1 MMDLF
6 HIAEVLIQ
14 EASYPYA
21 EVRVQIDDQ
30 ELIWLRNGELESY
43 GTESV
48 GGISARVLVDGGL
61 GFASTSSEKKAKYIL
76 ELAAKNSRAASRRG
90 NVSLSEERFERAEF
104 RVPTVKN
111 PWDVPPEEKI
121 EILRSLDS
129 IAKEEGIVARSIM
142 MSISKEVIYFLNS
155 EGASVRG
162 EVPRISISLILT
174 HVSGQRS
181 TQEYESRGGSGGF
194 EIVDGWKLDDFMK
207 EISKSMKER
216 LEKGV
221 PAPKGKMD
229 VVIGPSIS
237 GLVAHESTGHPYEAD
252 RVLGREAAQAGESFV
267 TKDMLGTRIGSE
279 LVSVADDPTI
289 EGSYGFYLYDFE
301 GVKARRRI
309 LMKNGII
316 NEFLHNRETASIF
329 GVKSNG
335 AARASAFNREPIV
348 RMSNTFI
355 MPGDRSVEELIEDVS
370 EGVYMRRF
378 MEWNIDDRRY
388 NQRYVGSEA
397 YMIRGGRIAE
407 IVLKPILEVT
417 TPSFYSSVDGV
428 GKDLEFQAATCGKG
442 DPGQGVPVWTGG
454 PTIRLRGVGLGGI

>member
-1 MMDLF
+1 MDLF
-6 HIAEVLIQ
+6 HIAEALIQ

-21 EVRVQIDDQ
+21 EVRVQINDQ
-30 ELIWLRNGELESY
+30 EFIWLRNGELEAY
-43 GTESV
+43 GTGSM

-61 GFASTSSEKKAKYIL
+61 GFASTSSEKKAKQIM
-76 ELAAKNSRAASRRG
+76 ELAAKNSRAASRKG
-90 NVSLSEERFERAEF
+90 KVSLSEERFERAEF
-104 RVPTVKN
+104 RVPTVRD
-111 PWDVPPEEKI
+111 PWDVPTEEKI
-121 EILRSLDS
+121 ELLKSIDS
-129 IAKEEGIVARSIM
+129 IAREEGIVARSIM
-142 MSISKEVIYFLNS
+142 MNISKEITYFLNN

-162 EVPRISISLILT
+162 EIPRISISMMLT
-174 HVSGQRS
+174 HVSGQNS
-181 TQEYESRGGSGGF
+181 TQEFESKGGSGGF
-194 EIVDGWKLDDFMK
+194 EIINSWRLEDFMK

-229 VVIGPSIS
+229 VVIGPPIS

-267 TKDMLGTRIGSE
+267 TRDMLGTRIGSE

-329 GVKSNG
+329 GIKSNG
-335 AARASAFNREPIV
+335 AARASDFNREPIV

-355 MPGDRSVEELIEDVS
+355 MPGDSRVDELIEDVS
-370 EGVYMRRF
+370 EGVYIKRF

-407 IVLKPILEVT
+407 IVLKPVLEVT

-442 DPGQGVPVWTGG
+442 DPAQGVPVWTGG

>member
-1 MMDLF
+1 MDLF
-6 HIAEVLIQ
+6 HTAEALIQ

-21 EVRVQIDDQ
+21 EIRVQVNDQ
-30 ELIWLRNGELESY
+30 EVIWLRNGELESY

-48 GGISARVLVDGGL
+48 GGISARVLMDGGL
-61 GFASTSSEKKAKYIL
+61 GFASTSSEKEAKKIL
-76 ELAAKNSRAASRRG
+76 ELAARNSRAASRKG
-90 NVSLSEERFERAEF
+90 NVSFSEERFERAEF
-104 RVPTVKN
+104 RVPVVKN

-121 EILRSLDS
+121 DLLRSLDS
-129 IAKEEGIVARSIM
+129 IAREEGIVARNIM
-142 MSISKEVIYFLNS
+142 MSISNEVIYFLNS
-155 EGASVRG
+155 DGASVRG
-162 EVPRISISLILT
+162 EVPRISINLMFT
-174 HVSGQRS
+174 HVSGQSS
-181 TQEYESRGGSGGF
+181 TQEFETRGGSGGF
-194 EIVDGWKLDDFMK
+194 EIIDSWRLEDFIR
-207 EISKSMKER
+207 EISRSMKER

-221 PAPKGKMD
+221 PAPRGKMD

-267 TKDMLGTRIGSE
+267 TREMLGTRIGSE

-289 EGSYGFYLYDFE
+289 EGSYGFYLYDLE
-301 GVKARRRI
+301 GVRARRRI
-309 LMKNGII
+309 LMKNGVI
-316 NEFLHNRETASIF
+316 NEFLHNRETASVF

-335 AARASAFNREPIV
+335 AARASAFNREPII

-355 MPGDRSVEELIEDVS
+355 MPGDMSLDELIEDVS

-407 IVLKPILEVT
+407 IVLRPILEVT